1 MRPLGSATGGSTWF
15 LRANP
20 RPRRDVREAG
30 AHVFKFQG
38 RSDFGVAIFVSW
50 NLRDP
55 QLLRQDPMQTFL
67 DSAHLAREKMLD
79 LFENAAPE
87 P

>member
-55 QLLRQDPMQTFL
+55 QAAIDP
-67 DSAHLAREKMLD
+67 DESASEAIGDWH
-79 LFENAAPE
+79 
-87 P
+87 